1 MRKLTKAEEDKLS
14 VRKKE
19 VQVEQQKKE
28 QQESKP
34 KEVRQE
40 QKQEPQAAAPAP
52 PTHLLRILAIAEKN
66 MSTVA
71 SILKEV
77 TKERPERK
85 KKFICIIGRGSDGK
99 AKEVSIEER

>member
-1 MRKLTKAEEDKLS
+1 MRKLTKAEEDKLR

-19 VQVEQQKKE
+19 VQQ

-34 KEVRQE
+34 KAVVQE

-52 PTHLLRILAIAEKN
+52 PAHLLRILAIAEKN

-85 KKFICIIGRGSDGK
+85 KKFICTIGRGSDGK